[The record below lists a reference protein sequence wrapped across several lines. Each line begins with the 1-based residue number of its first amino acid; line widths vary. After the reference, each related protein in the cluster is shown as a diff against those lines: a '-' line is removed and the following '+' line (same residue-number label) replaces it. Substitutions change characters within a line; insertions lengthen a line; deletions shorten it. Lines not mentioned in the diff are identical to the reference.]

1 MEPVTNSLYRII
13 NTLGDKIEIG
23 DVTSTNFVPIIRL
36 TRWNEECELSFD
48 CGERQLSSAQVLDNS
63 VIWETPFFTFKYY
76 LKDEDNFEY
85 EIVLK
90 VKTSRNFWI
99 FPLQL
104 ENLVAY
110 HQPPL
115 TREFTPE
122 DCVELSET
130 HVILKGSL
138 MEINRPTNVV
148 NSIAFYHKTR
158 TNMHKSVEDAE
169 KYQTGKAFHLYR
181 PECVDADGKRTWGD
195 FTLDANGNVV
205 MTIPQDFLDTAKYPV
220 TIDPTFGYTGNGATG
235 GNQWGNNKI
244 ACLFNLPENGNVTSI
259 SWSQRDYNESGGT
272 AITYGIYNASN
283 VFKGATQAGV
293 TTAGR
298 TWVTLNY
305 GSPLSLTSGDH
316 WLAVLLSARTEF
328 WYDSGSANQWK
339 TNADT
344 YSDGFAD
351 PFGSASMNAWKMSIY
366 ATYTAGAT
374 LQTVTDS
381 LALSESVLR
390 NKALLPVSD
399 SVGLADS
406 LYGNKLLLL
415 GDSAS
420 LSELVTVIIGGVM
433 KYVMD
438 SVNIVDLAFALKT
451 LKTSDSLTL
460 VDAVSTPS
468 RVLNALD
475 AIGATDNAAVNK
487 VLQIT
492 DTVSLAEIVE
502 VGAGGV
508 KKTKL
513 FLILGD
519 LAVQLTG
526 D

>member
-1 MEPVTNSLYRII
+1 METVTNSLYRII

-48 CGERQLSSAQVLDNS
+48 CGERQLSNAQVLDNS
-63 VIWETPFFTFKYY
+63 VVWETPFFTFKYY
-76 LKDEDNFEY
+76 QKDEDNFEY

-90 VKTSRNFWI
+90 VKPSRNFWI
-99 FPLQL
+99 FPVQL

-115 TREFTPE
+115 TREFNAE

-181 PECVDADGKRTWGD
+181 PECVDADGKRAWGD

-220 TIDPTFGYTGNGATG
+220 SIDPTFGYTSIGGSSGNSTANYIRGSLFTLSENGTVTNINVYLDTATG
-235 GNQWGNNKI
+235 NVKLAIYNSALNKI
-244 ACLFNLPENGNVTSI
+244 WADDTGQAINAGWNTKSGLSVPINTG
-259 SWSQRDYNESGGT
+259 DYWLLWKNSASG
-272 AITYGIYNASN
+272 TYYRYDTGASN
-283 VFKGATQAGV
+283 QGLYGAHAYA
-293 TTAGR
+293 TA
-298 TWVTLNY
+298 Y
-305 GSPLSLTSGDH
+305 PTSFTPDGYQT
-316 WLAVLLSARTEF
+316 RM
-328 WYDSGSANQWK
+328 
-339 TNADT
+339 
-344 YSDGFAD
+344 YSV
-351 PFGSASMNAWKMSIY
+351 Y

-390 NKALLPVSD
+390 NKAMLPVSD

-406 LYGNKLLLL
+406 LYSNKLLLL

-420 LSELVTVIIGGVM
+420 LSELVTVITGGVM
-433 KYVMD
+433 KYVTD
-438 SVNIVDLAFALKT
+438 SVNVADLAYALKT
-451 LKTSDSLTL
+451 LKASDSLTL
-460 VDAVSTPS
+460 VDAVATPS

-519 LAVQLTG
+519 LAVQLTS